1 MNLKGEFVRQME
13 RLLPPEEA
21 GLLMDA
27 LGAAPEVSVRLNGR
41 KAAGL
46 SVVGGERVTWCGE
59 GYYLPSRPQF
69 TFDPLL
75 HAGVYYVQDASSM
88 FIGHV
93 LRRLAGETPVAY
105 LDLCAAPGGKTTAA
119 IDALPEGSLIVCN
132 EIDRTRAQILREN
145 VVKWGSP
152 NCVVANDGAAAFGKM
167 KGLFDIVAADM
178 PCSGEGMF
186 RKDEE
191 AVRQW
196 SPGLVADCAA
206 RQAEI
211 ASAVWDALRPGGLFV
226 YSTCTF
232 NREENEKMADYV
244 ADRLGAEPVEVT
256 TDTAWRIRPGI
267 GTAKPCYRF
276 MPHSTRG
283 EGLFVAVLRKS
294 GDASSKRVEKQTG
307 KHVGNLSVPSS
318 CRGFLLSAD
327 RFELSADGEGEITA
341 LPLAHIAK
349 IRQIERFAKVIC
361 KGVHLASVKGKSVVP
376 AYALALSSELRAD
389 AFPSVD
395 ADYRQ
400 AIAFLRGEAV
410 SLPQGAPLG
419 HTLVRYKGYPL
430 GFVKNLGSR
439 ANNCYPKEWRI
450 RSAFAPD
457 DAPCVVA
464 MK

>member
-1 MNLKGEFVRQME
+1 MELNGEFVRQME
-13 RLLPPEEA
+13 RLLPDEA

-27 LGAAPEVSVRLNGR
+27 LEAAPEVSVRLNVK

-46 SVVGGERVTWCGE
+46 SVAGGERVPWCGE
-59 GYYLPSRPQF
+59 GYYLPSRPPF

-88 FIGHV
+88 FIGRV
-93 LRRLAGETPVAY
+93 LRRLTGETPVAY

-119 IDALPEGSLIVCN
+119 IDALPEGSLVVCN

-145 VVKWGSP
+145 IVKWGSP
-152 NCVVANDGAAAFGKM
+152 NCVVANDGAAAFGKL
-167 KGLFDIVAADM
+167 KGFFDIVAADM

-244 ADRLGAEPVEVT
+244 ADRLGAEPVEVA
-256 TDTAWRIRPGI
+256 TDPAWRIRPGI

-294 GDASSKRVEKQTG
+294 GDAPSRGTEKRAG
-307 KHVGNLSVPSS
+307 KNVKKLSVPSS
-318 CRGFLLSAD
+318 CRDFLLSAD
-327 RFELSADGEGEITA
+327 RFELSADGDGEVTA
-341 LPLAHIAK
+341 LPLAHLAK
-349 IRQIERFAKVIC
+349 IRQIEQFAKVIHR
-361 KGVHLASVKGKSVVP
+361 GVHLATVKGKNVVP
-376 AYALALSSELRAD
+376 AHALALSSELRAD
-389 AFPSVD
+389 AFPSADV
-395 ADYRQ
+395 DYRQ
-400 AIAFLRGEAV
+400 AVAFLRGEAV
-410 SLPQGAPLG
+410 SLPHGAPLG
-419 HTLVRYKGYPL
+419 HTLVRYRGYPL

-439 ANNCYPKEWRI
+439 SNNCYPKEWRI
-450 RSAFAPD
+450 RSAFVPET
-457 DAPCVVA
+457 APCVVSL
-464 MK
+464 